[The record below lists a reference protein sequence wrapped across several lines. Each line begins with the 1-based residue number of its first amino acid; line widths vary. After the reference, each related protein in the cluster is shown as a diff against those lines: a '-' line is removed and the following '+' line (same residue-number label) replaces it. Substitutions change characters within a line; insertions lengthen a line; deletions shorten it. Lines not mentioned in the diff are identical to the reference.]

1 MKMIRNILII
11 LFLIVLS
18 ACNASQKTSTPFS
31 SKTVDM
37 TSEVVES
44 ANKNDKTELV
54 KENSKKE
61 WALTVEEGKEDPA
74 EFLVQLEGS
83 KVERFLSAE
92 KLISLLQSKEDKE
105 KYRDSYVNVGRIQ
118 EDGSQIAFV
127 LDLFEEARLIVQI
140 YDLDSGNKVHE
151 FKLPY
156 NHPVI
161 SSDLT
166 KYLYED
172 KDKAYIYDTL
182 TNQSTAIQLDG
193 SSIDIDDIHQGQ
205 FSPDST
211 QFCFTNSQQNIVIF
225 DVSNYR
231 TIKKIHIDSGMAIVN
246 QWAQKNQLIYS
257 IDSMSVNKT
266 YLLNL
271 NNGEEHLLGKG
282 MERPLMSRD
291 GLELWFEKLDLPSN
305 YKLNINTGLE
315 SKAASITT
323 INGNTATPV
332 QWFYTANDFS
342 KYDSEIKVHQIKAS
356 SILPSKGT
364 QTYDAKNLLDGDTS
378 TAWCEGVKGN
388 GEGETILLDL
398 GSLQMVKGIELIN
411 GYAKSE
417 KSYRENNRVQKLKL
431 EFSDGSSLE
440 MNDFNTRKK
449 FKEPI
454 NTSFIKLTIL
464 SVERGTKYQDTCI
477 SDVRLF

>member
-1 MKMIRNILII
+1 MKIIRNILII
-11 LFLIVLS
+11 IFLIVLS
-18 ACNASQKTSTPFS
+18 ACNASQGDSTPFS
-31 SKTVDM
+31 SKTANVV
-37 TSEVVES
+37 SEVVKS
-44 ANKNDKTELV
+44 SDKNDKTEV
-54 KENSKKE
+54 AKENRKKE

-74 EFLVQLEGS
+74 EFLVQLEGA

-105 KYRDSYVNVGRIQ
+105 KYRDSYISVGRITD
-118 EDGSQIAFV
+118 DGNQIAFV
-127 LDLFEEARLIVQI
+127 LDLFKEARLIIQI
-140 YDLDSGNKVHE
+140 YDLDSGNKANE
-151 FKLPY
+151 FELPY

-166 KYLYED
+166 KYLYEK

-193 SSIDIDDIHQGQ
+193 SSIDVDDINQGQ

-211 QFCFTNSQQNIVIF
+211 QFCFTDSQQNIVVF
-225 DVSNYR
+225 DATNYR
-231 TIKKIHIDSGMAIVN
+231 IIKKIHIDSGMAIVN

-271 NNGEEHLLGKG
+271 SSGTKRFLGG
-282 MERPLMSRD
+282 NMERPLISRD
-291 GLELWFEKLDLPSN
+291 GLELWFEKLDSPSN

-356 SILPSKGT
+356 STQPSKGM
-364 QTYDAKNLLDGDTS
+364 QTYDAKNLVDGDTS

-388 GEGETILLDL
+388 GEGETILLNL
-398 GSLQMVKGIELIN
+398 GSLRKVKGIEVIN

-431 EFSDGSSLE
+431 QFSNGSSLE

-477 SDVRLF
+477 SDLRLF